1 MSKFELFGN
10 HFRKLFCW
18 CTVSGI
24 VFRGYYPHT
33 GNSPFIC
40 PSLSTWR
47 KSAIL
52 ETPEEIFLPGETH
65 AAHLARHPSPL
76 HGKNR
81 ANWHHLQKIFS
92 ARESSSNVQN
102 RAFWKTL
109 SKSFSNCFAQV
120 STAIDHPCESCQ
132 HNLLSAASYCPLPF
146 YVKIEAKWKH
156 FLKFFAAVKLMVNI
170 CPTFFYVKIRAKWHR
185 QFSLQPMWLC
195 WTV

>member
-33 GNSPFIC
+33 GSSPFIC
-40 PSLSTWR
+40 PSISTWR

-52 ETPEEIFLPGETH
+52 ETPEENFLPGGKTH

-102 RAFWKTL
+102 QAFWK
-109 SKSFSNCFAQV
+109 
-120 STAIDHPCESCQ
+120 P
-132 HNLLSAASYCPLPF
+132 LLD
-146 YVKIEAKWKH
+146 I
-156 FLKFFAAVKLMVNI
+156 FLKLLRTSINSHRSPLRIMPASSPVSRSILPAARLCEN
-170 CPTFFYVKIRAKWHR
+170 RSKWHH
-185 QFSLQPMWLC
+185 LQ
-195 WTV
+195 